1 MQVVCGL
8 VSLSLYRFRLVEMY
22 LVSVVVLLLSCVFNS
37 GVANESPD
45 SSTIVQEIVTDV
57 NGTSKLIVF
66 CNVAYAT
73 VTVSFRCTGS
83 VLQWTVVKS
92 TASVNANDADE
103 KAPRSAPSQ
112 ATPKHAKPKLCNGHL
127 GKQECTFK
135 PHVRSSPSRF
145 QSKKNTQETETVLFD
160 FFNLS
165 MVLCS
170 AVMLPT
176 SYILFISLLK

>member
-8 VSLSLYRFRLVEMY
+8 VSLSLYLFRLVEMY
-22 LVSVVVLLLSCVFNS
+22 LVYVVVLLLSCVFNS
-37 GVANESPD
+37 GVANESTD
-45 SSTIVQEIVTDV
+45 SSTIVREIVTDV
-57 NGTSKLIVF
+57 NGTS
-66 CNVAYAT
+66 
-73 VTVSFRCTGS
+73 S

-103 KAPRSAPSQ
+103 KAPSSSAPSQ
-112 ATPKHAKPKLCNGHL
+112 ATPKRAKPKLCNGHL